1 MYLYSYI
8 YDNKDS
14 SSTCPEKK
22 KPHILCE
29 IEIYFYFEVILENNF
44 VLNSY
49 PLIYSLWVQLFIF
62 C

>member
-22 KPHILCE
+22 KKNLTYYVKLKFTSILK
-29 IEIYFYFEVILENNF
+29 L
-44 VLNSY
+44 S
-49 PLIYSLWVQLFIF
+49 
-62 C
+62 